1 MSLLLTGSLDPHT
14 KETNSPYKQPVP
26 NPTHS
31 PWGRS
36 TALEAIV
43 MKRNDLCNH
52 GKCSCYSFH
61 LQAPHSSFPQN
72 VAAAAGAQCTMI
84 GKLCWVWTSRVSSIL
99 LGLELITSMREKRE
113 SGERERE
120 RER

>member
-1 MSLLLTGSLDPHT
+1 MIYD
-14 KETNSPYKQPVP
+14 
-26 NPTHS
+26 
-31 PWGRS
+31 
-36 TALEAIV
+36 
-43 MKRNDLCNH
+43 DH

-84 GKLCWVWTSRVSSIL
+84 EKLCWVWTSRVSSIL

-120 RER
+120 MRSKYVVNMLQKKKKQLQHEATVL